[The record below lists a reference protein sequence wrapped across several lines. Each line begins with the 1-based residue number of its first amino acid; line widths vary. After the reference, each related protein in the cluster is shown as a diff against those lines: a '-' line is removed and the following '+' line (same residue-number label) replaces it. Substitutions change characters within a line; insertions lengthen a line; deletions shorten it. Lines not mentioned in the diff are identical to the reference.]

1 MEKNSY
7 LCRVYDE
14 KVDDIDADGSSLLLR
29 SVCTN
34 KTLRH

>member
-14 KVDDIDADGSSLLLR
+14 KVYDIDADDSRLLLR
-29 SVCTN
+29 SVWTDE
-34 KTLRH
+34 TLRR

>member
-1 MEKNSY
+1 MDKNSY

-14 KVDDIDADGSSLLLR
+14 KVDDIDADDSRLLLR

-34 KTLRH
+34 ETLRR